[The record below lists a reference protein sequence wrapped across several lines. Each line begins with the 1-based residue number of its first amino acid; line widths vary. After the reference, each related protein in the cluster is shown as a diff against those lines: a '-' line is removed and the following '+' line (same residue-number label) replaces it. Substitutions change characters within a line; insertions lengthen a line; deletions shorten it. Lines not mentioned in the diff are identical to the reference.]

1 MMMMMRKLT
10 LVVMMTTMMMMRTVT
25 SVMHILARKRF
36 QMKNIVSN
44 WYLLKTGW
52 MYLTNHLLSTVLWSN
67 AHLIVNFLLVHM
79 YHSTTTVPL
88 YHHCTRMSWVLGR
101 VFAPSNYYCYNF
113 LTIIIIIRFILS
125 HFFVKLINSIVFLF
139 VAWVAWVQ
147 WKSSWPS
154 QYI

>member
-1 MMMMMRKLT
+1 
-10 LVVMMTTMMMMRTVT
+10 
-25 SVMHILARKRF
+25 
-36 QMKNIVSN
+36 
-44 WYLLKTGW
+44 
-52 MYLTNHLLSTVLWSN
+52 MYLTNHLLSAVLWSN
-67 AHLIVNFLLVHM
+67 AHLIVNFLLEHM

-125 HFFVKLINSIVFLF
+125 HFFVKLINSIVFCLSRELHEYNER
-139 VAWVAWVQ
+139 V
-147 WKSSWPS
+147 PD